1 MLLLYFS
8 IISQPGLIND
18 LLPHASLVIIDDL
31 DLFAKINSF
40 EAIDGQTGRVTG
52 SHSADWRSI
61 TCDSVQMSCST
72 RAHGTWDL
80 LQMIFLFVL
89 VGVGGVETYHAD
101 DTNIIK
107 VNHPIPSLFYAVKAN
122 DSPYHSLPF
131 ATDLAGC
138 FKMKK
143 QNRFIIMLRP
153 AGGRSAE
160 TPADSP
166 VDQPRSFCQDL
177 VLRSM
182 YGAAVGATPAGTLTC
197 QDPQKTVESVLISVP
212 GSALQAEGL
221 EKVRSHGR
229 WWKQIADAIEREYRN
244 SLGHASNSF
253 KDLQDRMQEERT
265 KTAKLCQKSV
275 EHVLT
280 REQSIALHDDLI
292 QAFLDKNFQTRLA
305 ASWAAA
311 KGDKT
316 KEQKCKR
323 ELCLPF
329 QLPIMEK
336 YGFERSEKGVFKC
349 LWSIRTTF
357 FNFAT
362 IEDVD
367 KEMQLKA
374 VFLDFLVNP
383 GKDLHPDVIP
393 FAEHIYPKGYAA
405 VCQIRTSTLN

>member
-1 MLLLYFS
+1 
-8 IISQPGLIND
+8 
-18 LLPHASLVIIDDL
+18 
-31 DLFAKINSF
+31 
-40 EAIDGQTGRVTG
+40 
-52 SHSADWRSI
+52 
-61 TCDSVQMSCST
+61 
-72 RAHGTWDL
+72 
-80 LQMIFLFVL
+80 
-89 VGVGGVETYHAD
+89 
-101 DTNIIK
+101 
-107 VNHPIPSLFYAVKAN
+107 
-122 DSPYHSLPF
+122 
-131 ATDLAGC
+131 
-138 FKMKK
+138 MKE

-160 TPADSP
+160 TPEDSKP
-166 VDQPRSFCQDL
+166 DRPRSFCQDL

-182 YGAAVGATPAGTLTC
+182 YGAAVGASTPAGTLTR
-197 QDPQKTVESVLISVP
+197 QDPKSVESVWISVP
-212 GSALQAEGL
+212 GLALQAEGL
-221 EKVRSHGR
+221 EKVRSQGR

-244 SLGHASNSF
+244 GLGHASNSF
-253 KDLQDRMQEERT
+253 KDLQDQMQEERT

-292 QAFLDKNFQTRLA
+292 QAFLDKNFQRRLA

-316 KEQKCKR
+316 KEQKSKR

-336 YGFERSEKGVFKC
+336 YGFEKSEKGVFKC

-362 IEDVD
+362 VEDVD

-393 FAEHIYPKGYAA
+393 FVEKINPMGYGA

>member
-1 MLLLYFS
+1 
-8 IISQPGLIND
+8 
-18 LLPHASLVIIDDL
+18 
-31 DLFAKINSF
+31 
-40 EAIDGQTGRVTG
+40 
-52 SHSADWRSI
+52 
-61 TCDSVQMSCST
+61 
-72 RAHGTWDL
+72 
-80 LQMIFLFVL
+80 
-89 VGVGGVETYHAD
+89 
-101 DTNIIK
+101 
-107 VNHPIPSLFYAVKAN
+107 
-122 DSPYHSLPF
+122 
-131 ATDLAGC
+131 
-138 FKMKK
+138 MKT

-197 QDPQKTVESVLISVP
+197 QDPQKTVESVWISVP

-405 VCQIRTSTLN
+405 VCQIRTSTLK